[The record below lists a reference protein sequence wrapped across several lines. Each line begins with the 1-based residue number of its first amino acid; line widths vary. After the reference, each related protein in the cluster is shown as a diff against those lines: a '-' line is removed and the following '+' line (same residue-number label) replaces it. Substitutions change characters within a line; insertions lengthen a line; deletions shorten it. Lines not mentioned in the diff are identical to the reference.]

1 MAVTAYETI
10 IAPSRPGDEAF
21 PQVFRTKRVSEV
33 LFLAVDWVNRMPSG
47 TTLSSATNWVATV
60 KSGTDASPSSI
71 ISGSA
76 AVSGSLTTQKITA
89 GTDGVVYYLE
99 AAAVTSDAQTLELL
113 CELTVDD
120 AES

>member
-1 MAVTAYETI
+1 MSCEVI
-10 IAPSRPGDEAF
+10 IQCF
-21 PQVFRTKRVSEV
+21 TTKRTGETLNLSVDFVNLLGSSE
-33 LFLAVDWVNRMPSG
+33 
-47 TTLSSATNWVATV
+47 TLSSATTWVATV